1 VCTYKHT
8 SHHNPSLLQRQ
19 RPQVALAIGCHQCL
33 AALPPR
39 HCTDEGRGLLDLVVV
54 GLGAGLVGEAATNA
68 GGVDVLEVNEDLCV
82 LHVCIHM

>member
-1 VCTYKHT
+1 M
-8 SHHNPSLLQRQ
+8 
-19 RPQVALAIGCHQCL
+19 
-33 AALPPR
+33 
-39 HCTDEGRGLLDLVVV
+39 V